1 MRRGKSRMIR
11 GGATVEEYKLVNAK
25 ESSALADAFVSENFI
40 R

>member
-1 MRRGKSRMIR
+1 MIR